1 MVVIFLNLNHD
12 LQGEKVARESQ
23 SSCSWSKVPHPK
35 RGIKLEGMNATASSA
50 GAQGAQ
56 RTSVILLKQISL
68 GSR

>member
-35 RGIKLEGMNATASSA
+35 RGIKLAGMNATASSA
-50 GAQGAQ
+50 GA
-56 RTSVILLKQISL
+56 
-68 GSR
+68 